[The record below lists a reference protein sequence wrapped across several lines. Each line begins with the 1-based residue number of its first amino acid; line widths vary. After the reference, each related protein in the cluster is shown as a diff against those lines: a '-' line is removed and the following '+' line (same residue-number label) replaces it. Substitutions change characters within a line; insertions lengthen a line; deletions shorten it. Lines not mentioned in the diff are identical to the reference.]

1 MWERCWSSL
10 EPGWT
15 PTVTFFLL
23 YLLIQQHVMEI
34 MTTTATRVPAATP
47 RYSPPLQATKTTPI
61 RTSSNVGTDTQNYT
75 CRRVATGRGLSKVST
90 FKKEG
95 FFKII
100 IIYIYITPRYS
111 QPLQVTGTTP
121 SLARQN
127 YTRRNVAGRRR
138 RRRGLTHSFFSLK
151 V

>member
-61 RTSSNVGTDTQNYT
+61 RTSSSVGTDTQNYT
-75 CRRVATGRGLSKVST
+75 CRRVATGRGLTKVST

-95 FFKII
+95 FFFNNNYL
-100 IIYIYITPRYS
+100 YIHYPQV
-111 QPLQVTGTTP
+111 QPTTA
-121 SLARQN
+121 SN
-127 YTRRNVAGRRR
+127 RNN
-138 RRRGLTHSFFSLK
+138 TQSC
-151 V
+151 

>member
-61 RTSSNVGTDTQNYT
+61 RTSSSVGTDTQNYT
-75 CRRVATGRGLSKVST
+75 CMRVATGRGLTKVST

-95 FFKII
+95 FFFFNNNYL
-100 IIYIYITPRYS
+100 YIHYPQV
-111 QPLQVTGTTP
+111 QPTTA
-121 SLARQN
+121 SN
-127 YTRRNVAGRRR
+127 RNN
-138 RRRGLTHSFFSLK
+138 TQSC
-151 V
+151 

>member
-61 RTSSNVGTDTQNYT
+61 RTSSSVGTDTQNYT

-95 FFKII
+95 FFLNNNYL
-100 IIYIYITPRYS
+100 YIHYPQV
-111 QPLQVTGTTP
+111 QPTTA
-121 SLARQN
+121 SN
-127 YTRRNVAGRRR
+127 RNN
-138 RRRGLTHSFFSLK
+138 TQSC
-151 V
+151 